1 MLILLALVSLA
12 GCAGAPGPTAASTAA
27 PATAPTADPLVAAA
41 ARGRDLFRN
50 KGCVTCH
57 ANQRVEGRSGVRGF
71 VAPDLTGY
79 RNSPE
84 FLRRW
89 LADPAQARPG
99 ATMPNLRLA
108 PAEIDDL
115 VAFMNEPR

>member
-1 MLILLALVSLA
+1 MRSLLILLALACLA
-12 GCAGAPGPTAASTAA
+12 GCAGTPGPTAT
-27 PATAPTADPLVAAA
+27 PTADPMVAAA
-41 ARGRDLFRN
+41 ARGRELFRN

-57 ANQRVEGRSGVRGF
+57 TNQRIEGRSGVLGIG
-71 VAPDLTGY
+71 APNLTDY

-84 FLRRW
+84 FLRDW

-99 ATMPNLRLA
+99 ATMPNLRLT

-115 VAFMNEPR
+115 VAFLNEPR